1 MRFRPAIPAVER
13 ATAWFLE
20 HAQDLVERQ
29 VEVTNIAAPPF
40 AERARAEWLS
50 ERLGRSVAHIDLEAE
65 IELLRGEETYHRVGR
80 NGQTLVKRPDFR
92 VVLTAL
98 RGGTR
103 VAEHVA
109 PGPLTVQAVRGR
121 IRMHVPGGEVELGP
135 GHLLALERNERHD
148 VEALEDSV
156 FLLTIAWPEGG

>member
-1 MRFRPAIPAVER
+1 MSDESGKIPAEPAR
-13 ATAWFLE
+13 RTPGHE
-20 HAQDLVERQ
+20 Q
-29 VEVTNIAAPPF
+29 VT
-40 AERARAEWLS
+40 

-80 NGQTLVKRPDFR
+80 NGKTLVKRPDFR